1 MSYATGLSGQTTSFG
16 KDVGNC
22 IQKIIKGENKKYMAK
37 HVFRPTEIVNLHRK
51 VVIQPPPK
59 KEEVEEE
66 DLTIV
71 DETKDRIDDLKR
83 EAEEFKANWE
93 SEKNRMIDEARAE
106 AKKIIDEAESM
117 AFDKVQ
123 EKTNEVQKVRQEMET
138 EAKKV
143 VDEAEKHAEEIEKEI
158 NDKVEKI
165 EKDAY
170 ERGYKEGH
178 EKGYKEGKDEV
189 ERLIQRL
196 HMIITKTIERRN
208 QIIEESETQV
218 INLVLLVAKKVIK
231 VISENQKNVVINNV
245 IQALRKMK
253 GRGDV
258 IIRVNLADFELTSS
272 HMKEFQEMVENVKN
286 ITILEDTSVDKG
298 GCIIETDFGQIDAR
312 ISSQLHEIEEKI
324 LEMMPIRAR
333 GEGK

>member
-1 MSYATGLSGQTTSFG
+1 
-16 KDVGNC
+16 
-22 IQKIIKGENKKYMAK
+22 MAK
-37 HVFRPTEIVNLHRK
+37 HVFRPTEIVNLQRK
-51 VVIQPPPK
+51 VIIQPPPK

-66 DLTIV
+66 DITII
-71 DETKDRIDDLKR
+71 DDTKDRIEDLQR
-83 EAEEFKANWE
+83 EAEEFKLNWE
-93 SEKNRMIDEARAE
+93 NEKNRMIEEARSE
-106 AKKIIDEAESM
+106 AKKIIDEAESV

-123 EKTNEVQKVRQEMET
+123 EKTNEVQKVRQDMEV
-138 EAKKV
+138 EAKQV
-143 VDEAEKHAEEIEKEI
+143 VDEAKKHAEAIEKEI
-158 NDKVEKI
+158 NEKVEKI

-178 EKGYKEGKDEV
+178 EKGYGEGKDEV
-189 ERLIQRL
+189 ERLVQRL
-196 HMIITKTIERRN
+196 HLIITKTIERRN

-298 GCIIETDFGQIDAR
+298 GCIVETDFGQIDAR

-324 LEMMPIRAR
+324 LEMMPIKAR

>member
-1 MSYATGLSGQTTSFG
+1 
-16 KDVGNC
+16 
-22 IQKIIKGENKKYMAK
+22 MAK
-37 HVFRPTEIVNLHRK
+37 HVFRPTEIVNLNKRII
-51 VVIQPPPK
+51 IQPPAQK
-59 KEEVEEE
+59 VVEVEE
-66 DLTIV
+66 DLSIV
-71 DETKDRIDDLKR
+71 DDTKDRLDELRR

-93 SEKNRMIDEARAE
+93 SEKSRMIDEARAE
-106 AKKIIDEAESM
+106 AKRIIDDAENV
-117 AFDKVQ
+117 AFDKIQ
-123 EKTNEVQKVRQEMET
+123 EKTGEVQKIRQET
-138 EAKKV
+138 EVESKRVLDDAKKQ
-143 VDEAEKHAEEIEKEI
+143 AEEIEKEI
-158 NDKVEKI
+158 NDKVAATEK
-165 EKDAY
+165 EAY

-178 EKGYKEGKDEV
+178 EKGYTEGREEV

-258 IIRVNLADFELTSS
+258 VIRVNLADLELTSS
-272 HMKEFQEMVENVKN
+272 HIKEFQEMVENVKN
-286 ITILEDTSVDKG
+286 ITVLEDTSVDKG

>member
-1 MSYATGLSGQTTSFG
+1 
-16 KDVGNC
+16 
-22 IQKIIKGENKKYMAK
+22 MAK
-37 HVFRPTEIVNLHRK
+37 HVFRPTEIVNLQRK
-51 VVIQPPPK
+51 VIIQPPPK

-66 DLTIV
+66 DITII
-71 DETKDRIDDLKR
+71 DDTKDRIEDLQR
-83 EAEEFKANWE
+83 EAEEFKLNWE
-93 SEKNRMIDEARAE
+93 NEKNRMIEEARSE
-106 AKKIIDEAESM
+106 AKKIIDEAESV

-123 EKTNEVQKVRQEMET
+123 EKTNEVQKVRQDMEV
-138 EAKKV
+138 EAKQV
-143 VDEAEKHAEEIEKEI
+143 VDEAKKHAEAIEKEI
-158 NDKVEKI
+158 NEKVVKI

-178 EKGYKEGKDEV
+178 EKGYGEGKDEV
-189 ERLIQRL
+189 ERLVQRL
-196 HMIITKTIERRN
+196 HLIITKTIERRN

-298 GCIIETDFGQIDAR
+298 GCIVETDFGQIDAR

-324 LEMMPIRAR
+324 LEMMPIKAR